1 MNHEVA
7 GVLLRRPESRDAQA
21 LYSQKNDMDVA
32 SLLGGFSKGY
42 SAADIAGWIEAHRN
56 RSDEALF
63 VIADGSTD
71 ACLGHVGLYNID
83 HRIRSAEFAIM
94 IGEKEAWGRGL
105 GSAITAHML
114 EYGFRW
120 LNLNR
125 IELTVLASNT
135 RAIALYEKLGF
146 AHEGVKRQAQYKAG
160 QYVDVCLMAKLRED
174 LDAADS

>member
-7 GVLLRRPESRDAQA
+7 GVLLRSPESRDAAA
-21 LYSQKNDMDVA
+21 LYAQKNDVEVA

-42 SAADIAGWIEAHRN
+42 SETDIAGWIEAHRG
-56 RSDEALF
+56 RADEALF
-63 VIADGSTD
+63 VIADGATN

-94 IGEKEAWGRGL
+94 IGDKDAWGRGL
-105 GSAITAHML
+105 GTEITAYML
-114 EYGFRW
+114 DYGFGW

-125 IELTVLASNT
+125 IELTVLSSNA

-146 AHEGVKRQAQYKAG
+146 SGEGVKRQAQYKSG
-160 QYVDVCLMAKLRED
+160 RYVDVYLMAKLRED
-174 LDAADS
+174 LDVDDS